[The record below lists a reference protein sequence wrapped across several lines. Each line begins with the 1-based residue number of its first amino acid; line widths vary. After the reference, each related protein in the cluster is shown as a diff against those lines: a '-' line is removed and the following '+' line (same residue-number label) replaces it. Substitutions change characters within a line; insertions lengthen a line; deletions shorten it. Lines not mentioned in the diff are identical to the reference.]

1 MWQCIYQWLSFVYS
15 PCLCVLDRCSKAL
28 DGWLFSSAITK
39 RKYLEIII
47 QCRVR
52 IWIYSGESEFNH
64 LNFCTHTCKNSRTQ
78 SACNMLT
85 RATYNSGSIF
95 AHSIFNLHLSAK
107 GDETAH
113 NALYWSTLLCV
124 TVAVLNFP
132 FLRFR
137 CHYYLAPFFSI
148 RRTWV
153 PASFV
158 SLLPT
163 IRFVVHCAYT
173 RKQTC
178 NCHIK
183 ITFKIEFVANGH
195 FFQWDIKIIRLTRNN
210 KYFFPY

>member
-1 MWQCIYQWLSFVYS
+1 MDD
-15 PCLCVLDRCSKAL
+15 CLVQRSQ
-28 DGWLFSSAITK
+28 SENT
-39 RKYLEIII
+39 EIII

-132 FLRFR
+132 FLRSR
-137 CHYYLAPFFSI
+137 CHYYFLLHFTT
-148 RRTWV
+148 RHTWV

-163 IRFVVHCAYT
+163 IRSVVRCAHT
-173 RKQTC
+173 RKQTIDC
-178 NCHIK
+178 QIK
-183 ITFKIEFVANGH
+183 MTFEIEFVANGH
-195 FFQWDIKIIRLTRNN
+195 FFLQWDIKITRLTRNN
-210 KYFFPY
+210 KYFFLKLITYRSDTLSEKKTKNIENE